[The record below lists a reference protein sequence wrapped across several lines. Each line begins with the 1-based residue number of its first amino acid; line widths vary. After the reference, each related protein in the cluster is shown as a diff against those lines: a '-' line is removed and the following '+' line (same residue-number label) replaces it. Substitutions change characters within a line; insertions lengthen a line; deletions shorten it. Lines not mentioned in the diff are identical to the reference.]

1 MADLAAIMARRR
13 KMEEEAGEEGLYAPP
28 SGGPRAAAPP
38 RSAPRSAKRD
48 PPSAQPAPPPGSNRG
63 APAAPSTFSGLQE
76 EVESDEEDEMAAQIA
91 AYQQQLRSAGAPGS
105 GVPAPGSGAPAPR
118 SQASGRVPDQSFDW
132 DMAEIEEVEVEEDPG
147 AQIAA
152 YQLQLRSRDEADAVA
167 GIACGNLT
175 DVVASRAAP
184 KSNTYSQPGSLG
196 AQSARSLHSQM
207 PPTQQSA
214 LGGGG
219 DHFLL
224 DGPTECTCDVGM
236 TQLCPY
242 CTMVCHDPLPSP
254 RTPHLARG
262 SWQPPCRL

>member
-1 MADLAAIMARRR
+1 
-13 KMEEEAGEEGLYAPP
+13 
-28 SGGPRAAAPP
+28 
-38 RSAPRSAKRD
+38 
-48 PPSAQPAPPPGSNRG
+48 
-63 APAAPSTFSGLQE
+63 
-76 EVESDEEDEMAAQIA
+76 MAAQIA

-105 GVPAPGSGAPAPR
+105 GVPAPGSGVPAPR
-118 SQASGRVPDQSFDW
+118 SQASGRVPDQSFDR

-242 CTMVCHDPLPSP
+242 CTMVCHDPLPPP
-254 RTPHLARG
+254 RTPHTSPEPPGSLPAGCDDARLAAQMNG
-262 SWQPPCRL
+262 PQSTSSMASSYMQPDSSVGPSMPNSYSSYAGMPSQMRHG